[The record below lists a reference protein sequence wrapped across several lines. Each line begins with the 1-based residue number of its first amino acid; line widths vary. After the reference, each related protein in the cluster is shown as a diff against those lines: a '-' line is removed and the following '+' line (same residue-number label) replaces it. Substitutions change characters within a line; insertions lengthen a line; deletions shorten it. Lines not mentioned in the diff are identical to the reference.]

1 MAIYKVF
8 SWPYEASS
16 RGPIE
21 RQRNWQTKAESYRA
35 LGLQSSNPIAS
46 WETRVIQNPRERLCW
61 AQPPKGQRPSIA

>member
-35 LGLQSSNPIAS
+35 LGLQNSNPI
-46 WETRVIQNPRERLCW
+46 VVGKHVLFKIREKGYAGLSLPK
-61 AQPPKGQRPSIA
+61 AKDPP